1 MLNML
6 NRPCRTVS
14 QPPYVRRSGTRI
26 GNLIPRAFPLLEVG
40 REGKALKTRLRR
52 RAHDISAVCGTR
64 EIWPFQLQIVC
75 HRKFCFCK
83 LFFWFLFSMLIHFL
97 VHFLVLNWD
106 PSCDELKAADTG
118 WLFSV
123 AFYGNFTSALKILT
137 VPVFLCL
144 DKSSFY

>member
-6 NRPCRTVS
+6 NPCRTVS

-26 GNLIPRAFPLLEVG
+26 GNLIPRAFPFLEVG

-75 HRKFCFCK
+75 HKKFCFCK
-83 LFFWFLFSMLIHFL
+83 LFLWFLLSMLIHFL
-97 VHFLVLNWD
+97 GYLVLNWD
-106 PSCDELKAADTG
+106 PSCDELKAAG

-137 VPVFLCL
+137 VPACISMFR
-144 DKSSFY
+144 